1 MLEKLPPMDSARLCK
16 VSNNT
21 LEKLTEAKKGASRL
35 LGCYRTGD
43 ANDPETYIA
52 AVVSVLSRYDVEI
65 MREVTE
71 PATGLPS
78 RLKWL
83 PSISE
88 IREECEMLAARVRR
102 RVEREQQIHEQF
114 EARKRLQIAGPR

>member
-1 MLEKLPPMDSARLCK
+1 
-16 VSNNT
+16 
-21 LEKLTEAKKGASRL
+21 LTEAKRGAKRL
-35 LGCYRTGD
+35 LGCYRAGD

-52 AVVSVLSRYDVEI
+52 AVVSVLSRYHESVIRDA
-65 MREVTE
+65 TE

-88 IREECEMLAARVRR
+88 IREECERLDAREKRLDEFKRIGQAQIAARP
-102 RVEREQQIHEQF
+102 
-114 EARKRLQIAGPR
+114 KQIAAGAGSKP